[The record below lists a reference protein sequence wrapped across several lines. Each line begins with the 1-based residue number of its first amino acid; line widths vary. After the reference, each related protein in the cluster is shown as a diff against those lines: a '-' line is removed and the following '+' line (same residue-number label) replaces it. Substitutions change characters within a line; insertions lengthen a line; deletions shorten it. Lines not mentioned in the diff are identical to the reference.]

1 MGGEGAHMTLVL
13 AFSTG
18 ARVAAPCCSAHPTHR
33 DANFLRPGL
42 LPATPCHHAPCLP
55 WDILFFVV
63 ICLVCEGFCVLSSA
77 L

>member
-18 ARVAAPCCSAHPTHR
+18 ARGGGTVLFCPPHPPGCKLPEARASSCH
-33 DANFLRPGL
+33 ALPPRP
-42 LPATPCHHAPCLP
+42 LPPR
-55 WDILFFVV
+55 DILFFVV